1 VQLEYELRNLYAA
14 SEHGERA
21 DKKSL
26 H

>member
-1 VQLEYELRNLYAA
+1 VQLEFELRNRYAE